1 MFRKETRHSKKAYSF
16 WVKSKFKLKCPYQE
30 GVSVGEAITPPK
42 ATVFDYPPLAESP
55 TNSCNVVYQR
65 VVTNDSLFYAPILV
79 QGSVEL
85 KPLDSGSMGCTL
97 SEVAE
102 HKLIDKGVLQRE
114 SSKPSKI
121 ILVGCG
127 GKQTPPKCKY

>member
-1 MFRKETRHSKKAYSF
+1 M
-16 WVKSKFKLKCPYQE
+16 
-30 GVSVGEAITPPK
+30 GEAVTPPK
-42 ATVFDYPPLAESP
+42 ATIFDHPSQAERP
-55 TNSCNVVYQR
+55 TSNSNVVYQR
-65 VVTNDSLFYAPILV
+65 VVGNASLFYAPILV

-85 KPLDSGSMGCTL
+85 KALIDSGSMPCTL

-102 HKLIDKGVLQRE
+102 YKLIDEGVLQRE

-127 GKQTPPKCKY
+127 GKQTPSKFNSNSI